1 MSDPTDHSPAMPPP
15 TPLVQARGLAK
26 SYRSG
31 ERRVE
36 ALRGI
41 DLDVDRGEFVL
52 IMGPSGGGKSSLLNL
67 LGGLDRPD
75 AGTLIVAGVGVH
87 DASQRALDE
96 FRRRHIGFVFQFFNL
111 IGTLD
116 ATDNVALALVAQ
128 GVDWR
133 SARHKARG
141 ILDELGIGSRS
152 DHRPAELSGG
162 EQQRVAIGRA
172 VAAEPDVLLAD
183 EPTGDVDAATTTG
196 IMSLLTMLNRERG
209 VTVIAVTH
217 DQTLTGYASR
227 LLTLRD
233 GRFDR

>member
-1 MSDPTDHSPAMPPP
+1 MTLP
-15 TPLVQARGLAK
+15 TPLVQARGLTR

-31 ERRVE
+31 SRKVH
-36 ALRGI
+36 ALRGV
-41 DLDVDRGEFVL
+41 DLDVERGEFVL

-75 AGTLIVAGVGVH
+75 AGTLTVAGVSVH

-111 IGTLD
+111 IGTID
-116 ATDNVALALVAQ
+116 ATDNVALAFVAQ
-128 GVDWR
+128 GLGWG
-133 SARHKARG
+133 SARGKARG
-141 ILDELGIGSRS
+141 ILDELGLGSRA

-172 VAAEPDVLLAD
+172 VATDPDVLLAD
-183 EPTGDVDAATTTG
+183 EPTGDVDAVTTTG
-196 IMSLLTMLNRERG
+196 IMELLTMLNRERG

-217 DQTLTGYASR
+217 DQMLTNYASR